1 MRTLAYQLKIVG
13 ENLEMTLKGVTQ
25 RTGIDFATLSRIER
39 DVRKPTKEQSK
50 RLANLYNIKLQDIYG
65 EVLSDK
71 IVYLLKNEKK
81 YKKNIKSCKK

>member
-25 RTGIDFATLSRIER
+25 RTGIDFTTLSRIER

-50 RLANLYNIKLQDIYG
+50 RLSNLYNIKLQDIYG
-65 EVLSDK
+65 GVLSDK

-81 YKKNIKSCKK
+81 I